1 MENEETKTEKK
12 LDEDLNKI
20 LSENDLQSYT
30 DILVKEKL
38 YSINDLKELTQDDYK
53 ELGITALGDR
63 KRFIKLFSEQ
73 TENLP
78 EIQQTQ
84 ITETKSEKENSNQQ
98 DESKK
103 PETVIINNTTGSS
116 AHTGIAGVIGGILG
130 AVAVIAIGLIILSNE
145 SFQL

>member
-1 MENEETKTEKK
+1 M
-12 LDEDLNKI
+12 
-20 LSENDLQSYT
+20 
-30 DILVKEKL
+30 
-38 YSINDLKELTQDDYK
+38 
-53 ELGITALGDR
+53 GDR